1 MEGSAQLTW
10 STSKGIEELK
20 TAHSNKIAYYEM
32 LHGASEL
39 GRGGGVSCEQR
50 NEPSVSIK
58 GRVFLD

>member
-39 GRGGGVSCEQR
+39 GGCCEHG
-50 NEPSVSIK
+50 NETLGSIK
-58 GRVFLD
+58 GGGFLN